1 MVFLQ
6 NKLFLKNSVVNNLQ
20 NEDVF
25 WNENSDNLRT
35 NVSVNVEKLEFSNFN
50 HWKAKNFPF
59 LKIFDAYFLHVY
71 KI

>member
-1 MVFLQ
+1 MPWFFSQ

-35 NVSVNVEKLEFSNFN
+35 NVSVNVRT
-50 HWKAKNFPF
+50 
-59 LKIFDAYFLHVY
+59 
-71 KI
+71 